1 MKHQE
6 SQKRHAIKRAYQRYG
21 VVLTDE
27 KYDKLLSLTKNGFA
41 STVLIQTNNSLIKT
55 IDFEGNKLFFVF
67 DKRNQTIV
75 TFLTFET
82 VKRYCGQT
90 NKKKE
95 KTKGQTVLI
104 RNKIGELISWDEKLK
119 TALVLVKSANKTFY
133 GNYNEINFIP
143 TETEINLFSKKEAQK
158 DLTNK
163 IVKTKY
169 GLAVIIAE
177 LKNKTVLRLKLL
189 NTERVVH
196 VKHSAIVFL
205 EET

>member
-21 VVLTDE
+21 VILTDE

-67 DKRNQTIV
+67 DKRNQAIV

-82 VKRYCGQT
+82 VKRYCGQI
-90 NKKKE
+90 NKRKE

-119 TALVLVKSANKTFY
+119 TALVLVKSVNKTFY

-143 TETEINLFSKKEAQK
+143 TETEINLFLKKESQK

-189 NTERVVH
+189 NTERIVH
-196 VKHSAIVFL
+196 VKHSGIALL
-205 EET
+205 EEP